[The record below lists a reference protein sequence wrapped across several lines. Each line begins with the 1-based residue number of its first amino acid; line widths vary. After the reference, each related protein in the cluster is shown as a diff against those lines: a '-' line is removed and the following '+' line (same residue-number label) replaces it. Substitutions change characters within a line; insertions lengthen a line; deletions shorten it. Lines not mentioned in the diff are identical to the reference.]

1 MDRRQRLFVD
11 RIGLDHGRMI
21 FWRAIAAA
29 TLLAAAPALL
39 AGEIPPDARR
49 SGYSFMGP
57 DTRAMQDD
65 DTSNPG
71 MLFVLDG
78 EALWAKKAGSADKAC
93 ADCHGDPT
101 TSMKGVAARYPAF
114 DKALARPV
122 TLDQRI
128 NLCRANHQQA
138 PALPYES
145 RDLLALSAF
154 IARQSRGVPI
164 TAGDDQELK
173 PFVAQGR
180 DLFMQREGQLNLAC
194 TNCHDDNFDKRLAGA
209 PITQGQPTGYP
220 LYRLEW
226 QTLGSIERRL
236 RSCMTGVRAQAYD
249 YGAPELVALELY
261 LMSRARGLPME
272 TPAVRP

>member
-1 MDRRQRLFVD
+1 
-11 RIGLDHGRMI
+11 MI

-93 ADCHGDPT
+93 ADCHGDAT

-138 PALPYES
+138 
-145 RDLLALSAF
+145 
-154 IARQSRGVPI
+154 
-164 TAGDDQELK
+164 
-173 PFVAQGR
+173 
-180 DLFMQREGQLNLAC
+180 
-194 TNCHDDNFDKRLAGA
+194 
-209 PITQGQPTGYP
+209 QPTGYP

>member
-1 MDRRQRLFVD
+1 
-11 RIGLDHGRMI
+11 MI
-21 FWRAIAAA
+21 PWRAIATA
-29 TLLAAAPALL
+29 TLLAVAAPALL
-39 AGEIPPDARR
+39 AGESPPEARR
-49 SGYSFMGP
+49 SGYSFMSP

-71 MLFVLDG
+71 MLFVLEG
-78 EALWAKKAGSADKAC
+78 EALWAKKVGSAGKAC
-93 ADCHGDPT
+93 ADCHGNGRS
-101 TSMKGVAARYPAF
+101 SMSGVAARYPAY

-138 PALPYES
+138 TPLPYES

-154 IARQSRGVPI
+154 VAHQSRGAPI
-164 TAGDDQELK
+164 TAGDDPQAK
-173 PFVAQGR
+173 PFIAQGR
-180 DLFMQREGQLNLAC
+180 ALYMQRQGQLNLAC

-226 QTLGSIERRL
+226 QTLGSLERRL
-236 RSCMTGVRAQAYD
+236 RSCLSGVRAPAYD
-249 YGAPELVALELY
+249 YGSPELVALELY
-261 LMSRARGLPME
+261 LMSRAHGLPME

>member
-1 MDRRQRLFVD
+1 
-11 RIGLDHGRMI
+11 MI
-21 FWRAIAAA
+21 PWRAIATA
-29 TLLAAAPALL
+29 TLLAVAAPALL
-39 AGEIPPDARR
+39 AGESPPEARR
-49 SGYSFMGP
+49 SGYSFMSP

-71 MLFVLDG
+71 MLFVLEG
-78 EALWAKKAGSADKAC
+78 EALWAKKVGSAGKAC
-93 ADCHGDPT
+93 ADCHGNGRS
-101 TSMKGVAARYPAF
+101 SMSGVAARYPAY

-138 PALPYES
+138 TPLPYES

-154 IARQSRGVPI
+154 VAHQSRGAPI
-164 TAGDDQELK
+164 TAGDDPQAK
-173 PFVAQGR
+173 PFIAQGR
-180 DLFMQREGQLNLAC
+180 ALYMQRQGQLNLAC

-226 QTLGSIERRL
+226 QTLGSLERRL
-236 RSCMTGVRAQAYD
+236 RSCLSGVRAQAYD
-249 YGAPELVALELY
+249 YGSLELVALELY
-261 LMSRARGLPME
+261 LMSRAHGLPME